1 MCIKEK
7 QNISLESFLRNSSTL
22 DFGVL
27 YGFLETN
34 QTNKKKPAVWRNHTK
49 AKGRKKPGQ
58 LIYFFLTLNAVL
70 IEWHNDKSTIVD
82 W

>member
-1 MCIKEK
+1 MHTKRQQATPK
-7 QNISLESFLRNSSTL
+7 SDTSSTSPAKAIHYKV

-34 QTNKKKPAVWRNHTK
+34 QTNEKKPAVWRNHTK

-58 LIYFFLTLNAVL
+58 LFYFFLTLNAVL
-70 IEWHNDKSTIVD
+70 IE
-82 W
+82 

>member
-1 MCIKEK
+1 MFGL
-7 QNISLESFLRNSSTL
+7 QDMPYQQRL

-34 QTNKKKPAVWRNHTK
+34 QTNEKKPAVWRNHTK

-58 LIYFFLTLNAVL
+58 LPRQLTFFELTRV
-70 IEWHNDKSTIVD
+70 WMD
-82 W
+82 